1 MTFQFAWVGLE
12 NGIEM
17 KQSLRWQKAL
27 SVLRYKAA
35 GVLIVLTLLAFAACS
50 SSQLDK
56 SRAEVFKQ
64 YETMVRWSQWD
75 AVVEFL
81 APEYLQEHPISRLE
95 MDRLHLFRV
104 TQYTLRFSGIYDE
117 GKTVRQT
124 VEISMFNT
132 KQAVERTIVDE
143 QEWRYNPTTKQWRL
157 YSGLPDPTKRQ

>member
-1 MTFQFAWVGLE
+1 
-12 NGIEM
+12 M
-17 KQSLRWQKAL
+17 KKSLRWLKAFGA
-27 SVLRYKAA
+27 LRNKAA
-35 GVLIVLTLLAFAACS
+35 GALIILMLSGFAACS
-50 SSQLDK
+50 SNQLDK

-75 AVVEFL
+75 AAVEFM
-81 APEYLQEHPISRLE
+81 APEYLEGHPISRLE

-104 TQYTLRFSGIYDE
+104 TQYTLRFSGVYDK
-117 GKTVRQT
+117 GMTARQT

-132 KQAVERTIVDE
+132 NQAVERTIVDE